1 MSLYEL
7 INFLVVLSLDSMI
20 TFRIYLRPVCVG
32 VASRCQSSR
41 TTNNNF
47 HPSSSITRYRLATS
61 GNNSAPK
68 SSSHVKEKEKER
80 EKVRSVLF
88 FSPSFDK
95 KIEFREIECL
105 QIQTLTN
112 ENCQQQSAL
121 KLFFLWL
128 RDLFADG
135 QMDRLS
141 MDSLTLGLLYFPIVI
156 LLFLIQQDFS
166 WWVLLIFL
174 VVVYY

>member
-1 MSLYEL
+1 M
-7 INFLVVLSLDSMI
+7 
-20 TFRIYLRPVCVG
+20 FRIYLPPVC
-32 VASRCQSSR
+32 AAPRRRSLQ

-47 HPSSSITRYRLATS
+47 HPSSSITRYRLAAN

-68 SSSHVKEKEKER
+68 SSSRVKEKEKER
-80 EKVRSVLF
+80 ESEICSI

-121 KLFFLWL
+121 KLFFLRL

-135 QMDRLS
+135 QMDS
-141 MDSLTLGLLYFPIVI
+141 LGLSHIIFSNCYFAFSYLTIFFLSFI
-156 LLFLIQQDFS
+156 NLFLI
-166 WWVLLIFL
+166 VLLLETKSRFL
-174 VVVYY
+174 FLL